1 MAKYSKKKKKQPQ
14 KKQTQSK
21 QNRGNT
27 GKILLLVILSVLL
40 ALLVWLGSVLSQRE
54 VPTLEQ
60 GEQPGK
66 PEQSETGDVQ
76 QPLPGQNAE
85 PEATEP
91 PSVELPDGLVIHYIS
106 SYAGIYMEDG
116 TDEPVSDVMMIVLEN
131 TAEQDLQLAR
141 ISIEYED
148 FTAKF
153 EVTNLPAGEKVVAL
167 EKSRHPGTSEEYL
180 SIQTK
185 NVLFFPEPMGLEEER
200 IEIKGHN
207 GTLEVTNIS
216 GEDIMGDI
224 YIYYKNSATDLLYGG
239 ITYRVPVRGG
249 LKAGESTTVIAG
261 HYTPDNS
268 RLLLV
273 DCGD

>member
-14 KKQTQSK
+14 KKQTQNK
-21 QNRGNT
+21 GNT
-27 GKILLLVILSVLL
+27 GKIVLLVILSVLL
-40 ALLVWLGSVLSQRE
+40 ALLVWLGSVLGQRE

-60 GEQPGK
+60 GGQPEQNETGEVQQTQPG
-66 PEQSETGDVQ
+66 QT
-76 QPLPGQNAE
+76 AE

-91 PSVELPDGLVIHYIS
+91 PVMELSDGLVIHYIS

-116 TDEPVSDVMMIVLEN
+116 TNEPVADVMMIILEN
-131 TAEQDLQLAR
+131 TSEQDLQLAR
-141 ISIEYED
+141 ISIEYEG
-148 FTAKF
+148 FTAEF
-153 EVTNLPAGEKVVAL
+153 EVTNLPTGEKVVAL
-167 EKSRHPGTSEEYL
+167 EKSRHGAVNEKYL

-200 IEIKGHN
+200 IEIKGRN

-216 GEDIMGDI
+216 GEAIPGDI
-224 YIYYKNSATDLLYGG
+224 YIYYTNSAAELRYGG

-268 RLLLV
+268 RLVLV

>member
-14 KKQTQSK
+14 RKKQTQK
-21 QNRGNT
+21 KGN
-27 GKILLLVILSVLL
+27 GGRMVLLIILTVLLVLL
-40 ALLVWLGSVLSQRE
+40 MWLGSVLSQRE

-91 PSVELPDGLVIHYIS
+91 PAIELSDGLVIHHIS

-116 TDEPVSDVMMIVLEN
+116 SDEPVSDVMMIVLEN

-141 ISIEYED
+141 ISIEYSG
-148 FTAKF
+148 FTAEF

-167 EKSRHPGTSEEYL
+167 EKSRHPGTSEKYL

-216 GEDIMGDI
+216 GEDIPGDI

-261 HYTPDNS
+261 HYTPNNS

>member
-1 MAKYSKKKKKQPQ
+1 MAKYGKKKKKE
-14 KKQTQSK
+14 SK
-21 QNRGNT
+21 SS
-27 GKILLLVILSVLL
+27 GKVILLIVLSVLL
-40 ALLVWLGSVLSQRE
+40 AALVWLASLLGQRE

-60 GEQPGK
+60 GVQPEQNETGEVQQTQPG
-66 PEQSETGDVQ
+66 QSTK
-76 QPLPGQNAE
+76 

-91 PSVELPDGLVIHYIS
+91 PVMELSDGLVIHYIS

-116 TDEPVSDVMMIVLEN
+116 TNEPVADVMMIILEN
-131 TAEQDLQLAR
+131 TSEQDLQLAR
-141 ISIEYED
+141 ISIEYEG
-148 FTAKF
+148 FTAEF

-167 EKSRHPGTSEEYL
+167 EKNRHPEASGDYL

-200 IEIKGHN
+200 IEIKGRN

-216 GEDIMGDI
+216 GEDIPGDI

-249 LKAGESTTVIAG
+249 LKAGESSTVIAG
-261 HYTPDNS
+261 HYTPNNS